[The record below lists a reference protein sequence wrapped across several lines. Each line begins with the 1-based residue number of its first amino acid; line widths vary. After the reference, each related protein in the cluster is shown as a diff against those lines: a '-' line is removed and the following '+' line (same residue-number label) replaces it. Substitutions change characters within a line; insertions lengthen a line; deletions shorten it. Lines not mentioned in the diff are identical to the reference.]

1 MREGHAVRDLPV
13 DVVLQE
19 EHNDVFQYGRS
30 PNKSASYLWSAWHHM
45 GPTCKNETIIL
56 TNPHGSHVQSFLWER
71 LMAFRRWK
79 EKLNHRAT
87 SLGKEASSGACD
99 HDLSGITTKSPWSV
113 QDSDQSKN
121 VEENMGLTSW
131 EPT

>member
-45 GPTCKNETIIL
+45 GPACKNETIIL

-71 LMAFRRWK
+71 HMAFR
-79 EKLNHRAT
+79 
-87 SLGKEASSGACD
+87 GKWEQRVDYRSFTLD
-99 HDLSGITTKSPWSV
+99 TV
-113 QDSDQSKN
+113 
-121 VEENMGLTSW
+121 GLHKKILLTLW
-131 EPT
+131 CVLH